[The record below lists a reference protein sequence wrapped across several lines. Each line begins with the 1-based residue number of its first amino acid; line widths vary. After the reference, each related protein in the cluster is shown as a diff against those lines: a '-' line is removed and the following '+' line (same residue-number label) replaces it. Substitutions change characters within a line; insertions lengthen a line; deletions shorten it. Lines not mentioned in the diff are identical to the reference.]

1 MHITINGRKKKQN
14 VDFLYCILQKTIG
27 IVIFP
32 HVHHELCI
40 LVRLRHLKYLAE
52 FFGNFGPHC
61 MALLEQQIKGLN
73 RDLADVVS
81 KLSEEATPKSVH
93 RLRTTIRRIESLISY
108 AHPDLGKKL
117 ERSLEKLEELRRR
130 AGKVRDI
137 DVQSKLLDRV
147 GNGSTARD
155 RKTLANLLEKKR
167 KRQVERLSSALGK
180 LAGEKLFSRLERVA
194 EKVGT
199 GPTGAHK
206 PLAPLEEA
214 GLQLSR
220 LAAGFASHE
229 QLKPQRLHE
238 ARIQLKKIR
247 YMAELADDS
256 DERKAFLER
265 LKTVQDAVGDWHDWE
280 ELARLAE
287 KRFADRV
294 NCALLREIRALFA
307 ARESAAVSAVTR
319 LFASPAAAE
328 KKPPATATP
337 LRTLARHA

>member
-1 MHITINGRKKKQN
+1 MNCAFRARAG
-14 VDFLYCILQKTIG
+14 
-27 IVIFP
+27 
-32 HVHHELCI
+32 
-40 LVRLRHLKYLAE
+40 HLKYLAE
-52 FFGNFGPHC
+52 FVPFFDPHY

-73 RDLADVVS
+73 GDLADVVS
-81 KLSEEATPKSVH
+81 RLAEEATPKSVH

-117 ERSLEKLEELRRR
+117 ERSLEKLEELRKR

-137 DVQSKLLDRV
+137 DVQIRLLDQV

-155 RKTLANLLEKKR
+155 RKALTSLLEKKR
-167 KRQVERLSSALGK
+167 GRQVERLSAALGK
-180 LAGEKLFSRLERVA
+180 LAGEKLFARLGRVA

-199 GPTGAHK
+199 GPTGANR

-214 GLQLSR
+214 GLQLNR
-220 LAAGFASHE
+220 LAAGFASQE
-229 QLKPQRLHE
+229 PLKAHRLHE
-238 ARIQLKKIR
+238 ARLQLKKIR

-265 LKTVQDAVGDWHDWE
+265 LKTVQDAVGEWHDWE
-280 ELARLAE
+280 ELTRLAE

-307 ARESAAVSAVTR
+307 ARESTAVSAVTR
-319 LFASPAAAE
+319 LFAKPVAGE
-328 KKPPATATP
+328 KKPPATAAS
-337 LRTLARHA
+337 LRTFARHA